1 MSTALLQA
9 FAMVFEPATL
19 MAIVGAAFFGLF
31 VGAVPGLTATMA
43 VALLVPVTFFMP
55 PIPAIATMVT
65 ATAMAIFSGDIPG
78 CLLRIPGT
86 PASAAYTDEAFA
98 MTRKGQAEMA
108 LGAGLVF
115 SAVGGLFGTLV
126 LVLAAPALAEVALNF
141 SSFEYFWLVLLGLT
155 CAVFITSDRPLKGLV
170 TLLLGLL
177 VACVGLGNP
186 AGFPRFTFGNA
197 EMTGGIGMIPMMI
210 GMFAISEVI
219 RYVVDTSPPAELVV
233 EKVGNVLAGQ
243 WRLAKQYPKQILRG
257 SVLGTAVGAL
267 PGAGADIAAW
277 MSYAM
282 SKKFSKTPEK
292 FGTGHVEGIVES
304 GAANNSA
311 LAGAWIPALV
321 FGIPGDSITAIV
333 IGVLYMKNMNPGPT
347 LFTTDPQNIYAV
359 FLLFILANLIMV
371 PLGLL
376 CIKAARHVLR
386 VPRNILMPVIL
397 LFCIVGTFAIN
408 NSTFDVG
415 VMLVAGVIAYLL
427 EANRFPIAPAILGVV
442 LGGMLEE
449 NFITS
454 MIKSDGNLGAFFAR
468 PIAAGLAVVTIVVWF
483 APVVMR
489 VVRKRSLHTLRADPR

>member
-1 MSTALLQA
+1 MWAAVSQA
-9 FAMVFEPATL
+9 FGMVFEPYTI
-19 MAIVGAAFFGLF
+19 MVMVGASLFGLF

-43 VALLVPVTFFMP
+43 TALLVPVTFFMP
-55 PIPAIATMVT
+55 PIPAIACMVT

-86 PASAAYTDEAFA
+86 PASAAYTDEAYA
-98 MTRKGQAEMA
+98 MTRKGEAEKA

-115 SAVGGLFGTLV
+115 SAIGGLFGTAV
-126 LVLAAPALAEVALNF
+126 LIVAAPALAEFALRF

-155 CAVFITSDRPLKGLV
+155 CAVFITTDQPLKGV
-170 TLLLGLL
+170 CTLLLGLL

-186 AGFPRFTFGNA
+186 AGHPRFTFGNA
-197 EMTGGIGMIPMMI
+197 ELMGGIGMIAMMI

-233 EKVGNVLAGQ
+233 EKVGNVMRGQ
-243 WRLAKQYPKQILRG
+243 WELAKRYPVQILRG
-257 SVLGTAVGAL
+257 STLGTAVGAL

-347 LFTTDPQNIYAV
+347 LFTTNPQNIYAV
-359 FLLFILANLIMV
+359 FLLFILANIIMV
-371 PLGLL
+371 PLGIL
-376 CIKAARHVLR
+376 CIKVAKRILR
-386 VPRNILMPVIL
+386 VPRNILMPLIL

-408 NSTFDVG
+408 NSTFEIG

-454 MIKSDGNLGAFFAR
+454 MIKSNGSLTAFVQR
-468 PIAAGLAVVTIVVWF
+468 PIALGLALITVLVWCG
-483 APVVMR
+483 P
-489 VVRKRSLHTLRADPR
+489 LILRAMRSRRAAALPAP

>member
-1 MSTALLQA
+1 
-9 FAMVFEPATL
+9 MVFEPYTML
-19 MAIVGAAFFGLF
+19 VIVLASLYGLF

-43 VALLVPVTFFMP
+43 TALLVPVTFFMA
-55 PIPAIATMVT
+55 PIPAVAAIVT

-98 MTRKGQAEMA
+98 MTRKGLAEQA

-115 SAVGGLFGTLV
+115 SAVGGLFGTMV
-126 LVLAAPALAEVALNF
+126 LILAAPALADFATRF

-155 CAVFITSDRPLKGLV
+155 CAVFITSDRPLKGLIM
-170 TLLLGLL
+170 LFLGLL

-186 AGFPRFTFGNA
+186 AGFPRFTFGNV
-197 EMTGGIGMIPMMI
+197 EMMGGIGLIPMMI
-210 GMFAISEVI
+210 GMFAISEII
-219 RYVVDTSPPAELVV
+219 RYVVDTSPPAEMVV
-233 EKVGNVLAGQ
+233 EQVGNVLKGQ
-243 WRLAKQYPKQILRG
+243 WALARKYPVQILRG
-257 SVLGTAVGAL
+257 SALGTAVGAL

-277 MSYAM
+277 MSYGV
-282 SKKFSKTPEK
+282 SKKFSKEPEK

-333 IGVLYMKNMNPGPT
+333 IGVLYMKNMNPGPS
-347 LFTTDPQNIYAV
+347 LFTNNPQNIYAV
-359 FLLFILANLIMV
+359 FLIFIIANIIMI
-371 PLGLL
+371 PLGIL
-376 CIKAARHVLR
+376 CIKVARRILK

-397 LFCIVGTFAIN
+397 MFCVVGTFAIN
-408 NSTFDVG
+408 NDLFSVG
-415 VMLVAGVIAYLL
+415 VMLVAGLLAYVF
-427 EANRFPIAPAILGVV
+427 EDNDFPIAPAILGVV
-442 LGGMLEE
+442 LGSMLEE

-468 PIAAGLAVVTIVVWF
+468 PIAAALASLTILIWLTPPLL
-483 APVVMR
+483 ALL
-489 VVRKRSLHTLRADPR
+489 RKIRASATATP

>member
-1 MSTALLQA
+1 MWTAIGQA
-9 FAMVFEPATL
+9 FSMVFEPYTL
-19 MAIVGAAFFGLF
+19 MVMVAAAFYGLF

-43 VALLVPVTFFMP
+43 TALLVPVTFFMP
-55 PIPAIATMVT
+55 PIPAIAAMVT

-98 MTRKGQAEMA
+98 MTKKGQAEVA

-115 SAVGGLFGTLV
+115 SAVGGLFGTVV
-126 LVLAAPALAEVALNF
+126 LILAAPVLADFALNF

-155 CAVFITSDRPLKGLV
+155 CAVFITSDNPLKGIV

-197 EMTGGIGMIPMMI
+197 EMTGGIGMIAMMI
-210 GMFAISEVI
+210 GMFAISEII
-219 RYVVDTSPPAELVV
+219 RFVVDTSPPAELVV
-233 EKVGNVLAGQ
+233 EKVGSVLSGQ
-243 WRLAKQYPKQILRG
+243 WALAKKYPKQIMRG
-257 SVLGTAVGAL
+257 SILGTAVGAL

-282 SKKFSKTPEK
+282 SKKFSKEPEK

-304 GAANNSA
+304 GSANNSA

-333 IGVLYMKNMNPGPT
+333 IGVLYMKNMNPGPA
-347 LFTTDPQNIYAV
+347 LFTTNPQNIYAV
-359 FLLFILANLIMV
+359 FLLFIIANIIMI
-371 PLGLL
+371 PLGIL
-376 CIKAARHVLR
+376 CIKVAKRILL
-386 VPRNILMPVIL
+386 VPREVLMPLIL
-397 LFCIVGTFAIN
+397 LFCVVGTFAIN
-408 NSTFDVG
+408 NSMFEVG
-415 VMLVAGVIAYLL
+415 IMLVAGILAYIL
-427 EANRFPIAPAILGVV
+427 EANKFPIAPAILGVV

-454 MIKSDGNLGAFFAR
+454 MIKSNGDLGAFLAR
-468 PIAAGLAVVTIVVWF
+468 PIALSLAVVCLLVWTWPLL
-483 APVVMR
+483 AKLSYKPS
-489 VVRKRSLHTLRADPR
+489 KTQTA

>member
-1 MSTALLQA
+1 VTGGAVMQA

-19 MAIVGAAFFGLF
+19 ATMVLAALYGLF

-43 VALLVPVTFFMP
+43 TALLVPVTFFMA
-55 PIPAIATMVT
+55 PIPAIAAMVT
-65 ATAMAIFSGDIPG
+65 ATAMAIFSGDVPG

-98 MTRKGQAEMA
+98 MTRKGQAEVA

-115 SAVGGLFGTLV
+115 SAVGGLFGTVV
-126 LVLAAPALAEVALNF
+126 LILAAPALAEFALNF

-155 CAVFITSDRPLKGLV
+155 CAIFITSEQPLKGLV

-186 AGFPRFTFGNA
+186 AGHPRFTLGNA
-197 EMTGGIGMIPMMI
+197 ELMGGIGMIPMMI

-219 RYVVDTSPPAELVV
+219 RYVVDTGPPAELVV
-233 EKVGNVLAGQ
+233 EKVGNVMKGQ
-243 WRLAKQYPKQILRG
+243 WQLAKKYPVQILRG
-257 SVLGTAVGAL
+257 STLGTAVGAL
-267 PGAGADIAAW
+267 PGAGADIASW

-282 SKKFSKTPEK
+282 SKKFSKEPQK

-359 FLLFILANLIMV
+359 FLLFIIANIIMV

-376 CIKAARHVLR
+376 CIKVAKRILQ
-386 VPRNILMPVIL
+386 VPRNILMPLIL

-408 NSTFDVG
+408 NSVFDVG
-415 VMLVAGVIAYLL
+415 IMLAAGIVAYVL

-454 MIKSDGNLGAFFAR
+454 MIKSNGNLGAFFSR
-468 PIAAGLAVVTIVVWF
+468 PIAAGLAVVTLLVWF
-483 APVVMR
+483 LPPVLRM
-489 VVRKRSLHTLRADPR
+489 LRARRAVVPA

>member
-1 MSTALLQA
+1 
-9 FAMVFEPATL
+9 MVFEPYTML
-19 MAIVGAAFFGLF
+19 VIVLASLYGLF

-43 VALLVPVTFFMP
+43 TALLVPVTFFMA
-55 PIPAIATMVT
+55 PIPAVAAIVT

-98 MTRKGQAEMA
+98 MTRKGLAEQA

-115 SAVGGLFGTLV
+115 SAVGGLFGTMV
-126 LVLAAPALAEVALNF
+126 LILAAPALADFATRF

-155 CAVFITSDRPLKGLV
+155 CAVFITSDRPLKGLIM
-170 TLLLGLL
+170 LFLGLL

-186 AGFPRFTFGNA
+186 AGFPRFTFGNV
-197 EMTGGIGMIPMMI
+197 EMMGGIGLIPMMI
-210 GMFAISEVI
+210 GMFAISEII
-219 RYVVDTSPPAELVV
+219 RYVVDTSPPAEMVV
-233 EKVGNVLAGQ
+233 EQVGNVLKGQ
-243 WRLAKQYPKQILRG
+243 WALARKYPAQILRG
-257 SVLGTAVGAL
+257 SALGTAVGAL

-277 MSYAM
+277 MSYGV
-282 SKKFSKTPEK
+282 SKKFSKEPEK

-333 IGVLYMKNMNPGPT
+333 IGVLYMKNMNPGPS
-347 LFTTDPQNIYAV
+347 LFTNNPQNIYAV
-359 FLLFILANLIMV
+359 FLIFIIANIIMI
-371 PLGLL
+371 PLGIL
-376 CIKAARHVLR
+376 CIKVARRILK

-397 LFCIVGTFAIN
+397 MFCVVGTFAIN
-408 NSTFDVG
+408 NDLFSIG
-415 VMLVAGVIAYLL
+415 VMLVAGLLAYVF
-427 EANRFPIAPAILGVV
+427 EDNDFPIAPAILGVV
-442 LGGMLEE
+442 LGSMLEE

-468 PIAAGLAVVTIVVWF
+468 PIAAVLAGLTILIWLTPPLL
-483 APVVMR
+483 ALL
-489 VVRKRSLHTLRADPR
+489 RKIRASATAAS

>member
-1 MSTALLQA
+1 MWTAVGQA
-9 FAMVFEPATL
+9 FSMVFEPYTL
-19 MAIVGAAFFGLF
+19 MVMVAAAFYGLF

-43 VALLVPVTFFMP
+43 TALLVPVTFFMP
-55 PIPAIATMVT
+55 PIPAIAAMVT

-98 MTRKGQAEMA
+98 MTRKGQAEVA

-115 SAVGGLFGTLV
+115 SAVGGLFGTVV
-126 LVLAAPALAEVALNF
+126 LILAAPVLADFALNF

-155 CAVFITSDRPLKGLV
+155 CAVFITSDNPLKGIV

-186 AGFPRFTFGNA
+186 AGFPRFTLGNA
-197 EMTGGIGMIPMMI
+197 ELTGGIGMIAMMI
-210 GMFAISEVI
+210 GMFAISEII
-219 RYVVDTSPPAELVV
+219 RFVVDTSPPAELVV
-233 EKVGNVLAGQ
+233 EKVGSVLSGQ
-243 WRLAKQYPKQILRG
+243 WALAKKYPKQILRG
-257 SVLGTAVGAL
+257 SILGTAVGAL

-282 SKKFSKTPEK
+282 SKKFSKEPEK

-304 GAANNSA
+304 GSANNSA

-333 IGVLYMKNMNPGPT
+333 IGVLYMKNMNPGPA
-347 LFTTDPQNIYAV
+347 LFTTNPQNIYAV
-359 FLLFILANLIMV
+359 FLLFIIANIIMI
-371 PLGLL
+371 PLGIL
-376 CIKAARHVLR
+376 CIKVAKRILL
-386 VPRNILMPVIL
+386 VPREVLMPLIL
-397 LFCIVGTFAIN
+397 LFCVVGTFAIN
-408 NSTFDVG
+408 NAMFDVG
-415 VMLVAGVIAYLL
+415 IMLVAGILAYIL
-427 EANRFPIAPAILGVV
+427 EANKFPIAPAILGVV

-454 MIKSDGNLGAFFAR
+454 MIKSNGDLGAFLAR
-468 PIAAGLAVVTIVVWF
+468 PIALGLAVVCLLVWTWPLLAKLLF
-483 APVVMR
+483 KPSKTQTA
-489 VVRKRSLHTLRADPR
+489 

>member
-1 MSTALLQA
+1 MWTAVGQA
-9 FAMVFEPATL
+9 FSMVFEPYTML
-19 MAIVGAAFFGLF
+19 VIVLASLYGLF

-43 VALLVPVTFFMP
+43 TALLVPVTFFMA
-55 PIPAIATMVT
+55 PIPAVAAIVT

-98 MTRKGQAEMA
+98 MTRKGLAEQA

-115 SAVGGLFGTLV
+115 SAVGGLFGTMV
-126 LVLAAPALAEVALNF
+126 LILAAPALADFATRF

-155 CAVFITSDRPLKGLV
+155 CAVFITSDRPLKGLIM
-170 TLLLGLL
+170 LFLGLL

-186 AGFPRFTFGNA
+186 AGFPRFTFGNV
-197 EMTGGIGMIPMMI
+197 EMMGGIGLIPMMI
-210 GMFAISEVI
+210 GMFAISEII
-219 RYVVDTSPPAELVV
+219 RYVVDTSPPAEMVV
-233 EKVGNVLAGQ
+233 EQVGNVLKGQ
-243 WRLAKQYPKQILRG
+243 WALARKYPAQILRG
-257 SVLGTAVGAL
+257 SALGTAVGAL

-277 MSYAM
+277 MSYGV
-282 SKKFSKTPEK
+282 SKKFSKEPEK

-333 IGVLYMKNMNPGPT
+333 IGVLYMKNMNPGPS
-347 LFTTDPQNIYAV
+347 LFTNNPQNIYAV
-359 FLLFILANLIMV
+359 FLIFIIANIIMI
-371 PLGLL
+371 PLGIL
-376 CIKAARHVLR
+376 CIKVARRILK

-397 LFCIVGTFAIN
+397 MFCVVGTFAIN
-408 NSTFDVG
+408 NDLFSIG
-415 VMLVAGVIAYLL
+415 VMLVAGLLAYVF
-427 EANRFPIAPAILGVV
+427 EDNDFPIAPAILGVV
-442 LGGMLEE
+442 LGSMLEE

-468 PIAAGLAVVTIVVWF
+468 PIAAVLASLTILIWLTPPML
-483 APVVMR
+483 ALL
-489 VVRKRSLHTLRADPR
+489 RKIRASATAAS